1 MILNKIDIKN
11 FYSIGDI
18 SLKFNDSGIVFIEGK
33 NKDIGGSNGSG
44 KSSIFEAIVW
54 GLYGKTIRKST
65 EEALVN
71 NKHKK
76 ECLVRIELDNGR
88 VVIERTRRPNFLR
101 FIVDGEDRT
110 QESITSTQ
118 VEVEKFFNLNYK
130 TFVAST
136 VWGQQNDFDFISAS
150 LEDKRTILKNF
161 LNLDEVFKMR
171 DRIKDYKSTQSSIL
185 RSKDALIS
193 EYNKN
198 LKDIDNKIKNADE
211 KISVIK
217 KNNNLIGNITL
228 ESIQEAETKKS
239 SLEKEYSD
247 FSNIKLSIETE
258 IKDIQKE
265 IKNNKDHEV
274 CNKCNSI
281 LNKKHEN
288 WREAANFDLN
298 KLNEK
303 LTEVTGKCNF
313 LKSQIN
319 NIKIPLTSSDFKKLD
334 ELHTLQV
341 SVQTL
346 NNLKEE
352 YNLNLSGVYNDKN
365 DVSKEVEILKFW
377 EIVFSEQGF
386 VKYIIRNVLN
396 YFNDRCNHYLSYT
409 TNGKFMIIFDD
420 SLQEKVFVNGE
431 EIIFGSL
438 SGGERKKIN
447 FAVLLA
453 LQGLLGFTNKN
464 KFNLLLL
471 DEVVESIDDESIQG
485 IYNLLQEL
493 AQDKLILVITHN
505 VTLKD
510 LLSEHTKISLVKKNG
525 ITRVKN

>member
-11 FYSIGDI
+11 FYSIGDV
-18 SLKFNDSGIVFIEGK
+18 SLKFNDNGIVFIEGK

-101 FIVDGEDRT
+101 FVVDGIDKT

-118 VEVEKFFNLNYK
+118 VEIEKYFNLNYK

-150 LEDKRTILKNF
+150 LEDKRNILKNF

-171 DRIKDYKSTQSSIL
+171 DKIKEYKSTQSSVL

-198 LKDIDNKIKNADE
+198 IKEIDNKVAISQT
-211 KISVIK
+211 KISTIK
-217 KNNNLIGNITL
+217 KNNNLVGNITL
-228 ESIQEAETKKS
+228 ESIQESETKKS

-247 FSNIKLSIETE
+247 FSQIKLSIETE
-258 IKDIQKE
+258 IKNIQKE
-265 IKNNKDHEV
+265 IKDNKDHEV
-274 CNKCNSI
+274 CSKCSSI
-281 LNKKHEN
+281 LNRKHEN
-288 WREAANFDLN
+288 WRESASFDLT

-303 LTEVTGKCNF
+303 LIDVTGKCNYIS
-313 LKSQIN
+313 SQLR
-319 NIKIPLTSSDFKKLD
+319 NIKIPITSSDFKKLE
-334 ELHTLQV
+334 ELHSLQASINTL
-341 SVQTL
+341 S
-346 NNLKEE
+346 NLKEE
-352 YNLNLSGVYNDKN
+352 YNLNLSGVYDDKN
-365 DVSKEVEILKFW
+365 TVSKEIDILKFW

-409 TNGKFMIIFDD
+409 TNGKFMILFDD

-485 IYNLLQEL
+485 IYNLLLEL
-493 AQDKLILVITHN
+493 SQDKLILVITHN

>member
-1 MILNKIDIKN
+1 MNLSNIEIKN

-18 SLKFNDSGIVFIEGK
+18 SLEFNDSGIVFVEGK

-76 ECLVRIELDNGR
+76 ECLVRIKLDNGR

-101 FIVDGEDRT
+101 FIVNGDDRT
-110 QESITSTQ
+110 QESITATQ
-118 VEVEKFFNLNYK
+118 AEVEKYFNLNYK

-150 LEDKRTILKNF
+150 LEDKRIILKNF

-171 DRIKDYKSTQSSIL
+171 DKIKDYKSTQSSVL
-185 RSKDALIS
+185 KSKDALIN

-198 LKDIDNKIKNADE
+198 IKDIESKVKAANE
-211 KISVIK
+211 KIDTIK
-217 KNNNLIGNITL
+217 RNNNLIGNITL
-228 ESIQEAETKKS
+228 ESIEQLEAKKRN
-239 SLEKEYSD
+239 LEKEYSD
-247 FSNIKLSIETE
+247 LSNSKSSVETE
-258 IKDIQKE
+258 IKVIQKE

-274 CNKCNSI
+274 CYQCNSI
-281 LNKKHEN
+281 LNKKPDN
-288 WREAANFDLN
+288 WKDACNQDL
-298 KLNEK
+298 LRLEDQLQK
-303 LTEVTGKCNF
+303 LTGDCNF
-313 LKSQIN
+313 YKSQLN
-319 NIKIPLTSSDFKKLD
+319 NINIPISSSDFKKLD
-334 ELHTLQV
+334 ELHSLQV
-341 SVQTL
+341 SIQTL
-346 NNLKEE
+346 NNLKEQ
-352 YNLNLSGVYNDKN
+352 YNSNLSGVYTDKGTVTK
-365 DVSKEVEILKFW
+365 DIDILKFW

-409 TNGKFMIIFDD
+409 TNGKFMVMFDD

-431 EIIFGSL
+431 EIIFASL

-493 AQDKLILVITHN
+493 SKDKLILVITHN
-505 VTLKD
+505 STLKD
-510 LLSEHTKISLVKKNG
+510 LLAEHSKISLVKKNG
-525 ITRVKN
+525 ITRLKN